1 MKPNKQPVYTGAGA
15 RRSRLLAQDRRA
27 DPLSAMSACG
37 TKRTS
42 RRCRSMSAFR
52 GKADIAWTDI
62 RRLILLCRTTAAL
75 STSGMLGCHRQP
87 EGRL

>member
-37 TKRTS
+37 RYCCKSRKSQGDEFFAKTRNGKHSPIRMTS
-42 RRCRSMSAFR
+42 
-52 GKADIAWTDI
+52 IALPKSPVSLT
-62 RRLILLCRTTAAL
+62 
-75 STSGMLGCHRQP
+75 
-87 EGRL
+87 

>member
-37 TKRTS
+37 TKQTFN
-42 RRCRSMSAFR
+42 CRLAMSAFG
-52 GKADIAWTDI
+52 GKADISSD
-62 RRLILLCRTTAAL
+62 LYDGPAAC
-75 STSGMLGCHRQP
+75 GIIYQW
-87 EGRL
+87 

>member
-37 TKRTS
+37 TKRTFQE
-42 RRCRSMSAFR
+42 CFAMSAFG
-52 GKADIAWTDI
+52 GKAD
-62 RRLILLCRTTAAL
+62 TAN
-75 STSGMLGCHRQP
+75 
-87 EGRL
+87 

>member
-37 TKRTS
+37 PS
-42 RRCRSMSAFR
+42 RRLVRCNDPVSGVNRKCVTQTKNDAIDPKRSSGLAIL
-52 GKADIAWTDI
+52 IATH
-62 RRLILLCRTTAAL
+62 
-75 STSGMLGCHRQP
+75 STGFL
-87 EGRL
+87 

>member
-37 TKRTS
+37 PKLTLRS
-42 RRCRSMSAFR
+42 RRGEVVLTVHGGGKWR
-52 GKADIAWTDI
+52 GVGTVSKRG
-62 RRLILLCRTTAAL
+62 RRLDCL
-75 STSGMLGCHRQP
+75 S
-87 EGRL
+87 

>member
-37 TKRTS
+37 PKRTFIL
-42 RRCRSMSAFR
+42 RRGMSAIG
-52 GKADIAWTDI
+52 GKADIAI
-62 RRLILLCRTTAAL
+62 
-75 STSGMLGCHRQP
+75 
-87 EGRL
+87 